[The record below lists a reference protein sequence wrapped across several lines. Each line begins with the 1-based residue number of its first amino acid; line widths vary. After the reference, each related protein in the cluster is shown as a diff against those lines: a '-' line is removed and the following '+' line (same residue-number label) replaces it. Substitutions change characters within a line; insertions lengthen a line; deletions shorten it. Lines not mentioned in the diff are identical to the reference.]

1 MLDYQS
7 TSVSFSWTF
16 GITATAAFGKKCK
29 DQEAFITLVKEN
41 LEVAGGFSVSDVFPS
56 LKFLHVVSGLRP
68 ELEKIHQKMDK
79 MLENIVNEH
88 KVREAM
94 TKTGKGKADD
104 LVDVLLNLPEHGDLE
119 FPLTSNNI

>member
-1 MLDYQS
+1 MARN
-7 TSVSFSWTF
+7 TKT
-16 GITATAAFGKKCK
+16 K
-29 DQEAFITLVKEN
+29 EAFITLVKEN

-56 LKFLHVVSGLRP
+56 HKFLHVVSGLRP
-68 ELEKIHQKMDK
+68 KLEKIHQKMDK

-104 LVDVLLNLPEHGDLE
+104 LVDVLLNLPEHGDL
-119 FPLTSNNI
+119 